1 MRIDDLIRLCRIC
14 RAELILAVL
23 VPALSAGCMF
33 QTNGGGVRIPLRII
47 PELPPSQV
55 VAVSLV
61 TSTEPLNYFV
71 WYACPAHKVPT
82 PMPRCDWGLSLE
94 EVRLLDVSKPTLF
107 SPKWTQAMIFFV
119 YQSRYNGY
127 ALFAPGYEPAVFTA
141 ELQRGGGLAWEPD
154 TSPSGSDE
162 TYTMEWRVRADPLP
176 PIFRQQPAAGG
187 PPASLLYL
195 LGWRPF
201 WDALRSRHFWGQ
213 NRIEIEIVCRTVA
226 QTAGAYDALNPGHT
240 WTPEE
245 ARALDWCRQVGAAA
259 LSRQR
264 P

>member
-1 MRIDDLIRLCRIC
+1 MRKDDRIRLRHVCR
-14 RAELILAVL
+14 EGLILAVL

-47 PELPPSQV
+47 PELPPGQAL
-55 VAVSLV
+55 AVSLV
-61 TSTEPLNYFV
+61 TSTEPLNYLV

-82 PMPRCDWGLSLE
+82 PRPRYDWGLSLE

-107 SPKWTQAMIFFV
+107 SPEWTDAMIFFV
-119 YQSRYNGY
+119 IQSKHSGY

-141 ELQRGGGLAWEPD
+141 ELQRGGGLEWVSD
-154 TSPSGSDE
+154 TSPSGGDE
-162 TYTMEWRVRADPLP
+162 HYTMEWRVRPNPLP
-176 PIFRQQPAAGG
+176 PIFRQQAPARG

-213 NRIEIEIVCRTVA
+213 NRIEIEIICRTVA
-226 QTAGAYDALNPGHT
+226 QTADAYDALNPGHT
-240 WTPEE
+240 WTPED
-245 ARALDWCRQVGAAA
+245 ARALDWCRGVVAAP
-259 LSRQR
+259 S
-264 P
+264 